1 MPRPSPVSELPC
13 AMMKTEGGR
22 LGGRPLPGRVLKKR
36 QNRTCMS
43 GQSINKVFVF
53 SEFVVKCITK
63 TGQPWPVP
71 SP

>member
-1 MPRPSPVSELPC
+1 
-13 AMMKTEGGR
+13 MMKTEGGR

-53 SEFVVKCITK
+53 SEFVAKCITK